1 MRVALPTGLLSTG
14 YTIHDHA
21 EGPVLAEIKM
31 PGLGKPGRIWVGDVP
46 YTFASTDWLGRRTVL
61 QFEGVEVGVVTR
73 PSLWTS
79 ELVVSFAPGFS
90 GDLGPFRVASQGLFK
105 TGYRIEHADHGGHV
119 GDIER
124 PSSFRR
130 ETWIDLPESV
140 PFLAQAF
147 LAAVVLFAIQR
158 AQGAAA

>member
-1 MRVALPTGLLSTG
+1 MRVALPVGLFSTG

-21 EGPVLAEIKM
+21 DGPVLAEITM
-31 PGLGKPGRIWVGDVP
+31 PGLTKPGQIRVGAVP
-46 YTFASTDWLGRRTVL
+46 YTFKSTDWLGRRTVL

-79 ELVVSFAPGFS
+79 ALVVSFAPGFS
-90 GDLGPFRVASQGLFK
+90 GDLGPFRVVRQGVFT
-105 TGYRIEHADHGGHV
+105 TGYRVEHEAHGGHV

-130 ETWIDLPESV
+130 ETWIDLPDAV

-147 LAAVVLFAIQR
+147 LAAIVLLAIQR
-158 AQGAAA
+158 AQSGAA